1 MENINK
7 ESFENMK
14 FEEKNMFEKMILSA
28 TLGMLRGID
37 MDLYSQTTNEM
48 SNFLKDFQSLLMKTN
63 FTNEDL
69 AALKSFLNQGRKI
82 IKDMEKGE
90 NNV

>member
-48 SNFLKDFQSLLMKTN
+48 FNFLKDFQSLLMKTN

-82 IKDMEKGE
+82 IKDIEKGE

>member
-82 IKDMEKGE
+82 IKDIEKGE

>member
-69 AALKSFLNQGRKI
+69 LALKSFLNQGRKI

>member
-7 ESFENMK
+7 ESFKNMK

-48 SNFLKDFQSLLMKTN
+48 SNFLKDFQSLLMKNN

-69 AALKSFLNQGRKI
+69 AALKSFFNQGRKI
-82 IKDMEKGE
+82 IKDIEKGE

>member
-48 SNFLKDFQSLLMKTN
+48 SNFLKDFQSLLMKNN

-69 AALKSFLNQGRKI
+69 AALKSFFNQGRKI
-82 IKDMEKGE
+82 IKDIEKGE

>member
-1 MENINK
+1 MEFSNNEKADNNIY
-7 ESFENMK
+7 
-14 FEEKNMFEKMILSA
+14 KNDELFKKLILSSA
-28 TLGMLRGID
+28 LGMIRGID
-37 MDLYSQTTNEM
+37 IDLYTQTISEM

>member
-1 MENINK
+1 MEDINK
-7 ESFENMK
+7 ENFENMK

-48 SNFLKDFQSLLMKTN
+48 SNFLKDFQSLLMKNN

-69 AALKSFLNQGRKI
+69 AALKSFFNQGRKI
-82 IKDMEKGE
+82 IKDIEKGE

>member
-1 MENINK
+1 MGDINK
-7 ESFENMK
+7 ENFENMK
-14 FEEKNMFEKMILSA
+14 FEEKNMFEKMILSV

-37 MDLYSQTTNEM
+37 IDLYSQTTNEM
-48 SNFLKDFQSLLMKTN
+48 SNFLKDFQNLLMKTN

-69 AALKSFLNQGRKI
+69 AALKSFFNQGRKI

>member
-1 MENINK
+1 MGDINK
-7 ESFENMK
+7 ENFENMK

-48 SNFLKDFQSLLMKTN
+48 SNFLKDFQNLLMKTN

-69 AALKSFLNQGRKI
+69 AALKSFFNQGRKI

>member
-1 MENINK
+1 MEEFNK
-7 ESFENMK
+7 KEFQNMEYK
-14 FEEKNMFEKMILSA
+14 EKNMFEKMILSA

-82 IKDMEKGE
+82 IKDMKKGE

>member
-1 MENINK
+1 MGDINK
-7 ESFENMK
+7 ENFENMK

>member
-1 MENINK
+1 MGDINK
-7 ESFENMK
+7 ENFENMK

-48 SNFLKDFQSLLMKTN
+48 SNFLKDFQSLLMKNN

-69 AALKSFLNQGRKI
+69 AALKSFFNQGRKI
-82 IKDMEKGE
+82 IKDIEKGE